1 MEKPRGARLLHRLL
15 VLYQRVAGYQ
25 LSIVCIFLRIR
36 FKKSWQTL
44 CLFMSEAHSADSAQ
58 AYADMICTFFMS
70 GKFLGFFCAFLLS
83 QLKFSRS
90 RYARLVCLG
99 GFFL

>member
-44 CLFMSEAHSADSAQ
+44 CLFMLVYVRGAFSGLCSGLCRYDL
-58 AYADMICTFFMS
+58 YFFH
-70 GKFLGFFCAFLLS
+70 
-83 QLKFSRS
+83 
-90 RYARLVCLG
+90 VW
-99 GFFL
+99 